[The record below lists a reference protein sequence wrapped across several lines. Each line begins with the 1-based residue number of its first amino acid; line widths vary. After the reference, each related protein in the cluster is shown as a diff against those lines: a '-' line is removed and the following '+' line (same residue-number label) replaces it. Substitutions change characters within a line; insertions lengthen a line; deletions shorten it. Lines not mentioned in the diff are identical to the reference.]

1 MAVKTDYKAGDKVVF
16 INAEKHEKWPQ
27 FYPKVGTVGT
37 VVGVGVLDVFV
48 KWEKGSTTKD
58 DTWYC
63 GFEQCIPASQKNIA
77 PKGKF
82 IAPYLIGLGATSFLA

>member
-1 MAVKTDYKAGDKVVF
+1 MEIIKEHIAEFKEMAVKTDYKTGDKVVF

-37 VVGVGVLDVFV
+37 VVDEEIIMGNVFV
-48 KWEKGSTTKD
+48 KWTEGSTSER

-63 GFEQCIPASQKNIA
+63 DRCWLVSAEE
-77 PKGKF
+77 
-82 IAPYLIGLGATSFLA
+82 Y